1 MDPTNDC
8 SKIYFFPPLLTGILI
23 FGSTKQ
29 EIGEFANIMA
39 DAVDPGGA
47 AGMRSAPGST
57 LTIRVGI
64 KVPFSRNKAHVF
76 KPPTKRQTT
85 KPNTK
90 P

>member
-1 MDPTNDC
+1 M
-8 SKIYFFPPLLTGILI
+8 LTGILI

-29 EIGEFANIMA
+29 EIEEFAQIMA

-47 AGMRSAPGST
+47 GGMPPEPGST

-64 KVPFSRNKAHVF
+64 KVPYLRDKAHVF
-76 KPPTKRQTT
+76 TPPTKRQAT
-85 KPNTK
+85 KPNNK